1 MNTPVSSASTTRLVL
16 RAKRYDILR
25 GVKVGQLA
33 EHAISLQECPVRVA
47 TLLDEQAFVASGGE
61 LRHNATVF
69 LEDRHHDWRWSAG
82 HFWYYSRVATVAD
95 VVVVYEI
102 EKR

>member
-1 MNTPVSSASTTRLVL
+1 MLVL
-16 RAKRYDILR
+16 LAKRYEILH

-33 EHAISLQECPVRVA
+33 EHAVALKDCPVKVA

-61 LRHNATVF
+61 LHHNATVF

-82 HFWYYSRVATVAD
+82 LFWYYSRVTTVAD
-95 VVVVYEI
+95 VVVVHELD
-102 EKR
+102 KR